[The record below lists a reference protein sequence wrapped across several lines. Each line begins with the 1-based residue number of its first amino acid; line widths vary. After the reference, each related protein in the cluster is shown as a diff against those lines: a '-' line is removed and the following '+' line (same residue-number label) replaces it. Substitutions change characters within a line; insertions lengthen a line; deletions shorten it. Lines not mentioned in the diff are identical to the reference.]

1 MEKTFS
7 DSTFNE
13 TFEEA
18 LPELELSVQIS
29 GGEFWILED
38 FKFPSLNNMD

>member
-1 MEKTFS
+1 MGKIS

-18 LPELELSVQIS
+18 LPELELPVQMS
-29 GGEFWILED
+29 GGEF
-38 FKFPSLNNMD
+38 

>member
-1 MEKTFS
+1 MENAVSSSFCVEKIS

-18 LPELELSVQIS
+18 VPELELSVQMS
-29 GGEFWILED
+29 GGEF
-38 FKFPSLNNMD
+38 